1 MSVLNFKLAL
11 TGQIYGA
18 EGLIYAFP
26 TSVIQLGALGKYPA
40 WINALP
46 LDSRFVREL
55 VIGGGECFSLSY
67 GKEGLF
73 YSYTRYNP
81 RDARN
86 GAVLVALHTG
96 DKAFQDAK
104 QLIIVLRNLMDYFL
118 EKNSSVGIQEKD
130 IQELT
135 KDLSTPYCVEI
146 PEQDSIQPTKDA
158 YRIYQTEE
166 DLYKYLNWAIQNEY
180 TQYKWVHFISEN
192 HKKVNISP
200 DLYVEL
206 SSPITKCYAIK
217 RLDNQIDLR
226 LSRTSYIITYK
237 KEGFLA
243 KEVSFQ
249 VGQPSSFIEMDSMD
263 NTLRIKSQEEL
274 KIKFKK
280 KVIIELIDFQ
290 TGHRI
295 MDGDRPYYE
304 EFEIEEGQ
312 HSKTI
317 HLYAPG
323 YRQKS
328 MTVEFNTLKEAKETI
343 PCQMQK
349 EPSQKGHDKEAIGNK
364 KGIIQVRKKPF
375 LILAFLL
382 WLITIFVG
390 GGVGFYVNRL
400 MQSKDVNKQIEK
412 IQSERNAIRE
422 ELDEANASIK
432 NLQDTILQRERT
444 IQNLNNTSNN
454 LNQTRGN
461 TSNPR
466 GTSTPKI
473 VSSTDAGEAALRYL
487 NEQSEWSLYGMKQI
501 ENKTY
506 QNIISETKA
515 YKYLELIVN
524 AENLDA
530 DKITE
535 ICENELGITNQDW
548 INVIKLIQNKRTGRV
563 PDNKIRQAFK
573 DSNSAF
579 DSDKMQLKSKKNF
592 SDGTIKLSTLK
603 ANINTLNS
611 K

>member
-11 TGQIYGA
+11 YGQIYNG
-18 EGLIYAFP
+18 EGLLYTFP
-26 TSVIQLGALGKYPA
+26 ENITNLRMSGQYPA

-55 VIGGGECFSLSY
+55 VIGGGDCFSVRY

-81 RDARN
+81 HDARN
-86 GAVLVALHTG
+86 GAVMVALHTES
-96 DKAFQDAK
+96 KAFQDAK
-104 QLIIVLRNLMDYFL
+104 QLMIVLRNLMDYFL
-118 EKNSSVGIQEKD
+118 EKNSSGEIQDKD

-135 KDLSTPYCVEI
+135 KNLSTPYSVEI
-146 PEQDSIQPTKDA
+146 PKQESAQPTKDA

-206 SSPITKCYAIK
+206 SSPVTKCYAIK

-226 LSRTSYIITYK
+226 LSRSTYVIFYK

-280 KVIIELIDFQ
+280 KVIIELVDFQ

-323 YRQKS
+323 YRPKS

-349 EPSQKGHDKEAIGNK
+349 ELSQKGHDKETIGNK

-375 LILAFLL
+375 LILTLIL

-400 MQSKDVNKQIEK
+400 MQSKDVDKQIKE
-412 IQSERNAIRE
+412 IQFER
-422 ELDEANASIK
+422 DEIKRQLKDANASIK
-432 NLQDTILQRERT
+432 NLQDTILQRGKT
-444 IQNLNNTSNN
+444 IQDLKSQIKNLQARTQNTQRSNPHSTSTTGIQNNATNQQAEQAEQAALDYLNTS
-454 LNQTRGN
+454 
-461 TSNPR
+461 
-466 GTSTPKI
+466 KI
-473 VSSTDAGEAALRYL
+473 
-487 NEQSEWSLYGMKQI
+487 WSLCDMRKK
-501 ENKTY
+501 NKEY
-506 QNIISETKA
+506 ESNIRQTNA
-515 YKYLELIVN
+515 YKYLEIIVN
-524 AENLDA
+524 HDKLDESNLNKLLEN
-530 DKITE
+530 KVQ
-535 ICENELGITNQDW
+535 ITNQEW
-548 INVIKLIQNKRTGRV
+548 LAIIGLIKTKKDLGGRHDKIVKAFEEVNMGGNKPEDGS
-563 PDNKIRQAFK
+563 IEL
-573 DSNSAF
+573 
-579 DSDKMQLKSKKNF
+579 KM
-592 SDGTIKLSTLK
+592 LSTK
-603 ANINTLNS
+603 IKTLTR
-611 K
+611 

>member
-55 VIGGGECFSLSY
+55 VIGGGECFSLRY

-81 RDARN
+81 HDARN
-86 GAVLVALHTG
+86 GAVMVALHTEN
-96 DKAFQDAK
+96 KAFHDAK

-217 RLDNQIDLR
+217 CLDNQIDLR
-226 LSRTSYIITYK
+226 LSGTTYIITYK

-263 NTLRIKSQEEL
+263 NTLRIKSKEEL

-290 TGHRI
+290 TGYRI

-317 HLYAPG
+317 NLYAPG
-323 YRQKS
+323 YRPKS
-328 MTVEFNTLKEAKETI
+328 MTVEFNTLKGAEKTI

-349 EPSQKGHDKEAIGNK
+349 EHSQKGHDKETIGNK

-400 MQSKDVNKQIEK
+400 MQSKGVAEQIKE
-412 IQSERNAIRE
+412 IDRNQNEIRGK
-422 ELDEANASIK
+422 LNEANDSIQT
-432 NLQDTILQRERT
+432 LQNTIRQQKTT
-444 IQNLNNTSNN
+444 IQDLKSEIKK
-454 LNQTRGN
+454 LKQPGN
-461 TSNPR
+461 ISNPR
-466 GTSTPKI
+466 GTSTPKD
-473 VSSTDAGEAALRYL
+473 VSLAEAEKAALCYL
-487 NEQSEWSLYGMKQI
+487 NKQSEWALCEMTQI
-501 ENKTY
+501 DNNKY
-506 QNIISETKA
+506 DPIISQTNA
-515 YKYLELIVN
+515 YKYLQLIVN
-524 AENLDA
+524 AKELNEER
-530 DKITE
+530 ITE
-535 ICENELGITNQDW
+535 ICKNTLNIENNAWIDVINSIQTKRATNVSDE
-548 INVIKLIQNKRTGRV
+548 
-563 PDNKIRQAFK
+563 KIRTAFK
-573 DSNSAF
+573 NSNSAF
-579 DSDKMQLKSKKNF
+579 DSDNMQLKPNKNF

-603 ANINTLNS
+603 ANINKLS

>member
-11 TGQIYGA
+11 YGQIYNG
-18 EGLIYAFP
+18 EGLLYTFP
-26 TSVIQLGALGKYPA
+26 ENITNLRMSGQYPA

-55 VIGGGECFSLSY
+55 VNGRGDCFSVRY

-81 RDARN
+81 HDARN
-86 GAVLVALHTG
+86 GAVMVALHTES
-96 DKAFQDAK
+96 KAFQDAK
-104 QLIIVLRNLMDYFL
+104 QLMIVLRNLMDYFL
-118 EKNSSVGIQEKD
+118 EKNSSGEIQDKD

-135 KDLSTPYCVEI
+135 KNLSTPYSVEI
-146 PEQDSIQPTKDA
+146 PKQESAQPTKDA

-166 DLYKYLNWAIQNEY
+166 ELYKYLNWAIQNEY

-206 SSPITKCYAIK
+206 SSPVTKCYAIK

-226 LSRTSYIITYK
+226 LSRSTYVIFYK

-280 KVIIELIDFQ
+280 KVIIELVDFQ

-323 YRQKS
+323 YRPKS
-328 MTVEFNTLKEAKETI
+328 ITVEFNTLKEAKETI

-349 EPSQKGHDKEAIGNK
+349 EPSQRRYDEEKIAHRHDKTV
-364 KGIIQVRKKPF
+364 IQMRKTPF
-375 LILAFLL
+375 LVSALILL
-382 WLITIFVG
+382 LITMFAGAAI
-390 GGVGFYVNRL
+390 GFYVNRF
-400 MQSKDVNKQIEK
+400 MQSKGVAEQIKE
-412 IQSERNAIRE
+412 IERDQDEIRRK
-422 ELDEANASIK
+422 LNEANDSIQT
-432 NLQDTILQRERT
+432 LQDSITQQKTTIQDLNSR
-444 IQNLNNTSNN
+444 IQNLQTKTQNTQRSNTSD
-454 LNQTRGN
+454 
-461 TSNPR
+461 TSNVE
-466 GTSTPKI
+466 KLQQ
-473 VSSTDAGEAALRYL
+473 AEQAALSYL
-487 NEQSEWSLYGMKQI
+487 NEQSEWSLYGMKQK
-501 ENKTY
+501 NNRY
-506 QNIISETKA
+506 RNIIDKTSA
-515 YKYLELIVN
+515 YKYLEIIVN
-524 AENLDA
+524 HDKLDESNLN
-530 DKITE
+530 KLLK
-535 ICENELGITNQDW
+535 NELQITNSEW
-548 INVIKLIQNKRTGRV
+548 LTIINLIEQKQTQRVRNEKIIQVFKDVNKGGNEPRDGSV
-563 PDNKIRQAFK
+563 ELKMLNNKIR
-573 DSNSAF
+573 
-579 DSDKMQLKSKKNF
+579 
-592 SDGTIKLSTLK
+592 TLTK
-603 ANINTLNS
+603 
-611 K
+611 